1 MMTRQQSNTY
11 IQLGVASFYSN
22 NGCSK
27 GNPSGFTR
35 LRNYVDWINSTSG
48 APSSSDVAQLMFT
61 VLLTS
66 VTIIFVR
73 SG

>member
-48 APSSSDVAQLMFT
+48 ASSSLVAQLMFT
-61 VLLTS
+61 VLLTG

>member
-1 MMTRQQSNTY
+1 MVVRQQSNTY
-11 IQLGVASFYSN
+11 IQLGVASFYSSK
-22 NGCSK
+22 GCSA

-48 APSSSDVAQLMFT
+48 ATSVIAQFMFT
-61 VLLTS
+61 ILTG
-66 VTIIFVR
+66 VTIIFAR

>member
-1 MMTRQQSNTY
+1 MMTGQQSNTY

-48 APSSSDVAQLMFT
+48 ASSSSDVAQLMFT
-61 VLLTS
+61 VLLTG